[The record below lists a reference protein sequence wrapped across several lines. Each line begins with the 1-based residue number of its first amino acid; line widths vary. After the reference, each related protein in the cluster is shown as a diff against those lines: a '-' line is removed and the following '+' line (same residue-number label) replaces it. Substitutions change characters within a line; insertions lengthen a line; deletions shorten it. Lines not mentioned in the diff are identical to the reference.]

1 MPVLLRS
8 QVYNHNNMEFIT
20 ENWSELLVAVM
31 VLLGTV
37 SALTESEDDDRW
49 VDLLDRIV
57 QAVILGRSKG
67 PKNPK

>member
-1 MPVLLRS
+1 MD
-8 QVYNHNNMEFIT
+8 FII

-49 VDLLDRIV
+49 VDLLNRIV

>member
-1 MPVLLRS
+1 MD
-8 QVYNHNNMEFIT
+8 FIL

-67 PKNPK
+67 PKK

>member
-1 MPVLLRS
+1 
-8 QVYNHNNMEFIT
+8 MEFIVA
-20 ENWSELLVAVM
+20 NWPELLLAIIP
-31 VLLGTV
+31 LLGTI

-67 PKNPK
+67 PKK

>member
-1 MPVLLRS
+1 
-8 QVYNHNNMEFIT
+8 MEFIVA
-20 ENWSELLVAVM
+20 NWPELVLAIIT
-31 VLLGTV
+31 LLGTI

-67 PKNPK
+67 PKK

>member
-1 MPVLLRS
+1 MD
-8 QVYNHNNMEFIT
+8 FIQ

-37 SALTESEDDDRW
+37 SALTDSEDDDRW
-49 VDLLDRIV
+49 VDLLNRIV
-57 QAVILGRSKG
+57 QAVIFGRSKG